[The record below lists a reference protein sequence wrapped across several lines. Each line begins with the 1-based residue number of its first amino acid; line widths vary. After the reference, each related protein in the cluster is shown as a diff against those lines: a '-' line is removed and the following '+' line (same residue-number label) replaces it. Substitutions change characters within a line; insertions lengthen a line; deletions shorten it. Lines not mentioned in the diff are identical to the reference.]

1 MTEIT
6 ENASQAMDKPRMEKP
21 CSVNPCSVKPC
32 LVLLHGWGL
41 NQAVWRGILPLLPS
55 DQSVLCLDL
64 PGFGWRQSWPE
75 PYTLA
80 AIAESLLAEIPPQSL
95 LVGWSLGGL
104 VAQQIALQAPEKV
117 KALALVASSPCF
129 VAKPASAEG
138 QGWPGM
144 SAEVLA
150 QFASALAQDPAK
162 TIERFLAIQAM
173 GSQSARQDIKS
184 LKEAVMELPAPA
196 AEALAGGLSIL
207 ANSDYRPLLSALSC
221 PVSACFGRLDSLVP
235 VSVATE
241 FAAILPNAS
250 IEVFPSASHA
260 PFISHPSEFIG
271 WLNAWIAR
279 SVV

>member
-1 MTEIT
+1 MTEMT
-6 ENASQAMDKPRMEKP
+6 KNASQG
-21 CSVNPCSVKPC
+21 CNNPDAAKPC

-41 NQAVWRGILPLLPS
+41 NQAVWRGILPLLPA
-55 DQSVLCLDL
+55 DQPVICLDL
-64 PGFGWRQSWPE
+64 PGFGWRQSWPN

-80 AIAESLLAEIPPQSL
+80 ALAAELQAEIPAQSL
-95 LVGWSLGGL
+95 VLGWSLGGL
-104 VAQQIALQAPEKV
+104 VAQQIAWQAPEKV

-129 VAKPASAEG
+129 VTQVDTSKNHR
-138 QGWPGM
+138 WPGM

-150 QFASALAQDPAK
+150 QFASALVQDPVK

-184 LKEAVMELPAPA
+184 LKEAVMQLPAPA

-207 ANSDYRPLLSALSC
+207 AQSDNRALLSELNC
-221 PVSACFGRLDSLVP
+221 PVAACFGRLDSLVP

-241 FAAILPNAS
+241 LAAILPKAT
-250 IEVFPSASHA
+250 IEIFPSASHA
-260 PFISHPSEFIG
+260 PFISHPTEFIA

-279 SVV
+279 SAT